1 MKLKRCLNGLMLAV
15 FAIVAGCNNPQTTD
29 QQTGSGEVPVKDNR
43 HENSLRMVINGKVWE
58 ADHEITG
65 FVFPK
70 GYNKAI
76 LIGGTKGPKDKNE
89 QAFNLNLFNCNGVGE
104 YLIETGNKDLSV
116 VQLGNLSE
124 TNYLYGSMMGFRMRV
139 NISKASQ
146 SPVELEA
153 SFEGE
158 MTGNAGDTLKVADGK
173 FYYHE

>member
-1 MKLKRCLNGLMLAV
+1 
-15 FAIVAGCNNPQTTD
+15 
-29 QQTGSGEVPVKDNR
+29 
-43 HENSLRMVINGKVWE
+43 
-58 ADHEITG
+58 
-65 FVFPK
+65 
-70 GYNKAI
+70 
-76 LIGGTKGPKDKNE
+76 
-89 QAFNLNLFNCNGVGE
+89 VGE